1 MCSVLIK
8 DIVTT
13 WCNQSNDHKIKMTS
27 ALPLGHASFIFL
39 DVCFLSIY
47 QVMYMIAL
55 EKSLV

>member
-1 MCSVLIK
+1 MYTVLTR
-8 DIVTT
+8 DTVTT